1 MRGYEYSLIPYP
13 YLRPN
18 NLFNAFVLTA
28 MAGAIASALSMEIR
42 TYFIQR
48 DKKFKGIVSF
58 ESDVLY
64 KRVLYVLAAAFL
76 VTFGV
81 YLLMYFLMGFGGGMV
96 SAKRKW
102 RFFSSVKA

>member
-18 NLFNAFVLTA
+18 NLFTAFVLTA

-48 DKKFKGIVSF
+48 EKKFKGIVSF
-58 ESDVLY
+58 EPHVLY
-64 KRVLYVLAAAFL
+64 KRVLYVLLGAFL
-76 VTFGV
+76 ITFGV
-81 YLLMYFLMGFGGGMV
+81 YVIMYFIMGFGGGMV